1 LIEKKGGSPM
11 ITATIFKINEEV
23 NHSGLG
29 RAALIRLLKK
39 MGIEEKL
46 ATSAQGKPYLPSNIK
61 YVSSSHS
68 GKYLI
73 CAIADQPIGIDIEK
87 IRELHPGIVARLK
100 LSENPFEQW
109 TLREAMTKL
118 SDDPQ
123 TMFEQVNYNPKTMKM
138 IDVDPGYVCVI
149 VSDRDLEGL
158 TVEKGG
164 YYE

>member
-1 LIEKKGGSPM
+1 M
-11 ITATIFKINEEV
+11 ITCTIFKINEEI

-29 RAALIRLLKK
+29 RAALSGLLKK

-46 ATSAQGKPYLPSNIK
+46 AISSQGKPYLPSNTK

-73 CAIADQPIGIDIEK
+73 CAIGDQPVGIDIEK
-87 IRELHPGIVARLK
+87 IRELHPGIIARLK

-109 TLREAMTKL
+109 TLREAMIKL
-118 SDDPQ
+118 TGDPQ
-123 TMFEQVNYNPKTMKM
+123 AMFEEVIFEPLCMQK

-149 VSDRDLEGL
+149 VSDRNLQGL

-164 YYE
+164 FYE

>member
-1 LIEKKGGSPM
+1 M
-11 ITATIFKINEEV
+11 ITCTIFKINEEI

-29 RAALIRLLKK
+29 RAALNRLLKK

-46 ATSAQGKPYLPSNIK
+46 AVTPQGKPYLPSNIK
-61 YVSSSHS
+61 YVTSSHS

-73 CAIADQPIGIDIEK
+73 CAIGDQPIGIDIEK
-87 IRELHPGIVARLK
+87 IRELHPGLVARLK

-109 TLREAMTKL
+109 TLREAMIKL
-118 SDDPQ
+118 SGDPQ
-123 TMFEQVNYNPKTMKM
+123 AMFEEVAFDPAYMQR

-149 VSDRDLEGL
+149 VSNRKIEQM

-164 YYE
+164 FYE

>member
-1 LIEKKGGSPM
+1 M
-11 ITATIFKINEEV
+11 ITCTIFKINEEV

-29 RAALIRLLKK
+29 RAALSRLLKK

-46 ATSAQGKPYLPSNIK
+46 TISTHGKPYLPSSRK

-68 GKYLI
+68 GKYLV
-73 CAIADQPIGIDIEK
+73 CAISDQPIGIDIEK
-87 IRELHPGIVARLK
+87 IRELHPGIVARLQ
-100 LSENPFEQW
+100 LSDNPFEQW

-118 SDDPQ
+118 TDNPL
-123 TMFEQVNYNPKTMKM
+123 TMFEEVLFDPNSMQM

-149 VSDRDLEGL
+149 VSDRKLESL